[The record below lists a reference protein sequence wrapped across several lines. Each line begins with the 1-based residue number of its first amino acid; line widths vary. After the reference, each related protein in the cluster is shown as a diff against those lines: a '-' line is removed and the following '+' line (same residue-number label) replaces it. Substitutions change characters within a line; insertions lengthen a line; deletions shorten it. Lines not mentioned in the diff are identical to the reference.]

1 MNVNRPD
8 GRIRRYGFEVIAN
21 VATIVA
27 IRRKFPLRLV
37 GLERFPGLV
46 TF

>member
-1 MNVNRPD
+1 MNVNTPD
-8 GRIRRYGFEVIAN
+8 GRIRGYGFEVVAN
-21 VATIVA
+21 VATIAA

-37 GLERFPGLV
+37 ALAWFPGLV